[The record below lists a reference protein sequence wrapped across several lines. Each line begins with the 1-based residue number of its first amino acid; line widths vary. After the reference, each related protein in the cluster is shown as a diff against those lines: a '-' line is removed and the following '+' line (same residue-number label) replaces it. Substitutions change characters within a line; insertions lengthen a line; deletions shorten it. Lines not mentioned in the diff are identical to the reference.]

1 MSLGVE
7 HPAILSVGIRN
18 LPFGVLICVD
28 QVGVLEHFS
37 EEEGLLEVGEV
48 AAIGSVDIGD
58 GAVAT
63 ADASRVDDGFEA
75 GEGPLWWKCQ
85 FDVPLREK

>member
-7 HPAILSVGIRN
+7 NPAILSVGIRN
-18 LPFGVLICVD
+18 LPFSVLVCVD
-28 QVGVLEHFS
+28 QIGVLEHFS

-48 AAIGSVDIGD
+48 AAVGSVDIGN

-63 ADASRVDDGFEA
+63 ADTGRVDDGFEA
-75 GEGPLWWKCQ
+75 SEGPLEWNC
-85 FDVPLREK
+85 